1 MNTVVENQT
10 KGICHGGQ
18 SHGQT
23 TITRRI
29 MAHHRTHFAPT
40 KALFQGRK
48 TADQQPGCLN
58 GDSFCAQNRNSVGIS
73 SPGNGLWL
81 RDDLLA
87 ATSRLATSRDMGQN
101 APYFTQQ
108 TSPRRPDRFFP
119 CGGGFSFCSSGFWGA
134 KTGPNPTDRRKLGSK
149 HHILTDAEG
158 TPLTVKTTGANR
170 HDVTQLLPL
179 VDGIPP
185 IAGKPGRPR
194 QKPDCVQGDRG
205 YDSEP
210 HRQALRQKGIK
221 PILAKRRTEHGSG
234 LGVFRWVVERTLSW
248 LHQFRRLRVRYERR
262 SDIHEAFV
270 KIGCILI
277 CHNVLQ
283 NRFC

>member
-1 MNTVVENQT
+1 MEDKV
-10 KGICHGGQ
+10 
-18 SHGQT
+18 

-29 MAHHRTHFAPT
+29 MAHYRTDFTPA
-40 KALFQGRK
+40 KAYAKGGK
-48 TADQQPGCLN
+48 ATGQQSQCFN
-58 GDSFCAQNRNSVGIS
+58 GNSVCPQNRHPVGIS
-73 SPGNGLWL
+73 STRNGLWL
-81 RDDLLA
+81 WDDLLA
-87 ATSRLATSRDMGQN
+87 TTSRLAKSRYLGQN
-101 APYFTQQ
+101 TPCLAKQITP
-108 TSPRRPDRFFP
+108 SRPDRFFKIHRRF
-119 CGGGFSFCSSGFWGA
+119 CLCSFRFWGA

-149 HHILTDAEG
+149 HHIITDAEG
-158 TPLTVKTTGANR
+158 IPLATILTGANR

-179 VDGIPP
+179 VEAIPA

-194 QKPDCVQGDRG
+194 QKPDCAQGDRG

-210 HRQALRQKGIK
+210 HRQELRQKGIE
-221 PILAKRRTEHGSG
+221 PILAKRRTENGSG

-262 SDIHEAFV
+262 SDIHELLV